1 MTLFDR
7 YLLGTFIKILIISF
21 LSLTGLFVVI
31 DMFGNLDEFISYA
44 DREGSLLQVLSSYYG
59 ARVLSFFDRISGL
72 LALVAAIFTI
82 TWFQRT
88 NELTAVMAAGI
99 PRVRVVRPLV
109 VATVIVAL
117 LAAANR
123 ELGLPQVRDRL
134 SRNAQDWLGES
145 ARPLTPRRDHRTSIL
160 ITGKATV
167 AARQEIT
174 QPSFRLPN
182 SLSQFGRQLAARK
195 ATYQPPAAEHPG
207 GYLLEGVSHPAD
219 LQELTSAAQDGAPV
233 ILTPKDH
240 AWLKP
245 DACFVVS
252 DITFEHLVAD
262 SVWCQFSSTP
272 ELIEVLRNPSLDYGA
287 DTRVTLHRRFV
298 QPVLDVTL
306 LFLGIPLVLSRS
318 NRNIFVA
325 AAKCLLLVA
334 AFFVVIL
341 GCQALGS
348 TILVSPALAAWLPM
362 LVFIPIAYVGALRR
376 WE

>member
-7 YLLGTFIKILIISF
+7 YLLGTFIKILVISF

-31 DMFGNLDEFISYA
+31 DMFGNLEEFISYA

-109 VATVIVAL
+109 AATVIVAL

-145 ARPLTPRRDHRTSIL
+145 ARPLTPRRDNRTSIL

-182 SLSQFGRQLAARK
+182 SLSQFGRQLAARQ
-195 ATYQPPAAEHPG
+195 ATYRPPAAEHPG
-207 GYLLEGVSHPAD
+207 GYLLEGVSQPAD
-219 LQELTSAAQDGAPV
+219 LQELASAAQDGTPV
-233 ILTPKDH
+233 ILTPQDH

-272 ELIEVLRNPSLDYGA
+272 QLIEVLRNPSLDYGA

-306 LFLGIPLVLSRS
+306 LFLGMPFVLSRS

-325 AAKCLLLVA
+325 AAQCLLLVA

-341 GCQALGS
+341 GCQTLGS